1 MISIYKRK
9 IWLCILL
16 SIVTLGIY
24 QIRWMYLLVKNI
36 KAIHKDTSSCVGEML
51 CLVFVPFYSYYWWV
65 TRGKSVS
72 KKFAEENN
80 KVIGNEIVYLIF
92 AILGLNIVSM
102 SIMQNDFNSFESEF
116 VVAIYQNEDSLNI
129 IIKLLVNQL
138 GITIFSYFLYTAAS
152 AFANTETKAGEW
164 SVVNT
169 IHVFISIFSFLFY
182 FVLVY
187 YAMWE
192 IGAKDK
198 IRIDGGRLEPMP
210 LKGLLLGVYAYIPS
224 VAIVLLGVLFSGGFL
239 IENAVGGVSN
249 FADVVDNVTAS
260 RGSVFG
266 VLMFAFTILIRIV
279 FGMYLGVIQGLSTL
293 LSFALHYGRNSF
305 MDDFVQNL
313 LYLIVPLV
321 GLLVIHFA
329 YKMGAADK
337 KLFGSSKPSAKR

>member
-1 MISIYKRK
+1 MRFFKDN
-9 IWLCILL
+9 L
-16 SIVTLGIY
+16 S
-24 QIRWMYLLVKNI
+24 
-36 KAIHKDTSSCVGEML
+36 
-51 CLVFVPFYSYYWWV
+51 
-65 TRGKSVS
+65 
-72 KKFAEENN
+72 
-80 KVIGNEIVYLIF
+80 
-92 AILGLNIVSM
+92 
-102 SIMQNDFNSFESEF
+102 
-116 VVAIYQNEDSLNI
+116 I

-152 AFANTETKAGEW
+152 AFANAETKAGEW
-164 SVVNT
+164 SIVNT
-169 IHVFISIFSFLFY
+169 IHVFVSIFSFLFY

-224 VAIVLLGVLFSGGFL
+224 VAVVLIGILFSGCFL
-239 IENAVGGVSN
+239 IENSVNGVSN
-249 FADVVDNVTAS
+249 VADVVDNVMAS

-266 VLMFAFTILIRIV
+266 VLTFAFTVLIRIV
-279 FGMYLGVIQGLSTL
+279 FGMYLGVVQGISTL
-293 LSFALHYGRNSF
+293 LSFAFHYGRNSF
-305 MDDFVQNL
+305 MDDFVQNV

-337 KLFGSSKPSAKR
+337 KLLGSTNSSAKR